1 MTAFTLYPAIDIK
14 DGKAVRLLQGR
25 MDAATVFN
33 DDPADQ
39 ARRFADAGCRWLH
52 LVDLD
57 GAFAGRPVNAASVE
71 RIVGTVDL
79 PVQLGGG
86 IRDLATI
93 ERWLETGLRRLVLGT
108 AAVRD
113 PDLVRE
119 ACRRFPGR
127 IAVGIDAR
135 GGRVAV
141 EGWAEESEIIADEL
155 ARRFADAG
163 VAAIVFTDISRDG
176 MMEGPNTEAITML
189 AEAVR
194 LPVIASGGV
203 SGIDDITALRAAAGR
218 SAGTIAGAIVGRALY
233 DGRLDLAA
241 ALAAEEA

>member
-1 MTAFTLYPAIDIK
+1 MPAFTLYPAIDIK

-39 ARRFADAGCRWLH
+39 ARRFAVAGCRWLH

-57 GAFAGRPVNAASVE
+57 GAFAGRPVNATSVE
-71 RIVGTVDL
+71 RIVETIDI

-93 ERWLETGLRRLVLGT
+93 ERWLEIGVRRLVLGT
-108 AAVRD
+108 VAVRD
-113 PDLVRE
+113 PDLVQE

-135 GGRVAV
+135 DGRVAV
-141 EGWAEESEIIADEL
+141 QGWAEESTITAEDL
-155 ARRFADAG
+155 ARRFENAG
-163 VAAIVFTDISRDG
+163 VAAIVFTDITRDG
-176 MMEGPNTEAITML
+176 MMEGPNLGAIEAL
-189 AEAVR
+189 AENVV

-203 SGIDDITALRAAAGR
+203 GGPEDIKALRVAADRCSGR
-218 SAGTIAGAIVGRALY
+218 IAGAIVGRALY
-233 DGRLDLAA
+233 DGRVDLATA
-241 ALAAEEA
+241 IAAEEA